1 MTSYTPRCLQGGC
14 QVLIDDEVDEYLR
27 RLRKNDLMAWTVY
40 DQIIKAV
47 RGPGL
52 SCVRDEKGY
61 PLSDGAYYEA
71 PLGGRFAEP
80 GLPWVGEF
88 KSLGRNK
95 KTPKGVL
102 YRTYH
107 RIYFAEPHGPLPMVA
122 LVHYGVK
129 QSHKR
134 EPGEQDRQIRKAMD
148 KVGVLFDD
156 AGWSYPTL

>member
-1 MTSYTPRCLQGGC
+1 TDLKQVVSCQFRRAFSRSHTALEVHLIGGS
-14 QVLIDDEVDEYLR
+14 R
-27 RLRKNDLMAWTVY
+27 
-40 DQIIKAV
+40 
-47 RGPGL
+47 
-52 SCVRDEKGY
+52 
-61 PLSDGAYYEA
+61 LSDGAYYEA